1 MIPRGITTQFSGVYY
16 LIASKSIFP
25 ISSVSELKIA
35 KGFIMPTVA
44 EERVLVV
51 PTSEFHT
58 LGHFQGFSDDLATY
72 LPALLDSQHLS
83 YRPRGEMEQDPSF
96 KQLIPYM
103 LFRYIDRQG
112 VARLFQ
118 YTRGGGQG
126 EKRLHAR
133 RSVGIGGHISTDD
146 AEAGAMADVYRVG
159 LERELAE
166 EVVIETPYT
175 ERCVGLIND
184 DETPV
189 GQVHL
194 GVVHLFD
201 VTEPMV
207 HPRESEILSAGFQPI
222 DEILGALDD
231 FESWSQ
237 IVVRALFG

>member
-1 MIPRGITTQFSGVYY
+1 
-16 LIASKSIFP
+16 
-25 ISSVSELKIA
+25 
-35 KGFIMPTVA
+35 MPTVA
-44 EERVLVV
+44 EERVLVL
-51 PTSEFHT
+51 PTHEFHA
-58 LGHFQGFSDDLATY
+58 LGHFQGFSDKLDTY
-72 LPALLDSQHLS
+72 LPALLESSDLS
-83 YRPRGEMEQDPSF
+83 YRPRGDMEQDPSF

-103 LFRYIDRQG
+103 VFRYTDQQG

-126 EKRLHAR
+126 EKRLHAK

-146 AEAGAMADVYRVG
+146 AEAGAIADVYRVG
-159 LERELAE
+159 MLRELEE
-166 EVVIETPYT
+166 EVALDTAYT
-175 ERCVGLIND
+175 EQCVGLIND

-201 VTEPMV
+201 VSEPLV
-207 HPRESEILSAGFQPI
+207 QPRETEILNAGFLPI
-222 DEILGALDD
+222 DEILAELDQ